1 MQSAEISSAQNA
13 AAIAYACERSPAD
26 KHCGAYFAYR
36 HANTHARPELGKIAL
51 QVDEAIYTSDA
62 GFVIPQNT
70 RLGMLY
76 QAFGYLFLLVVA
88 NRRFIAQSSC
98 VWSEL

>member
-13 AAIAYACERSPAD
+13 AAISYACERSPAD

-36 HANTHARPELGKIAL
+36 HANTHEQSSGKSHSKWTKL
-51 QVDEAIYTSDA
+51 YTSDA